1 MIDSSGT
8 EKETRDD
15 DLNRESEKKTTSES
29 NTAQPK
35 MTTRK
40 VAANLLSKQAVA
52 VNEVESN

>member
-8 EKETRDD
+8 EKETRDN
-15 DLNRESEKKTTSES
+15 LSRESEKKTTSES
-29 NTAQPK
+29 KTAQPK